1 MNQVNKILMTLF
13 LLSIGINVNFYMV
26 NDDLVE
32 EVTRLEEA
40 ATIDI
45 ESRITETLNSVASLS
60 CVDTVNY
67 LCSQQAD
74 CTKLHLESTQYF
86 CDTAGERL

>member
-26 NDDLVE
+26 NDDLTE

>member
-1 MNQVNKILMTLF
+1 MNLANKLLWTFL
-13 LLSIGINVNFYMV
+13 LLSIGVNVHFYTT
-26 NDDLVE
+26 NDELVD
-32 EVTRLEEA
+32 EVTRLEEVA
-40 ATIDI
+40 NIDI

>member
-32 EVTRLEEA
+32 EVMRLEEA